1 MNKFNPKLLRLVRE
15 QHGYS
20 QTEVADHL
28 GVRQAAYSK
37 YESGAVTPSEDIQKR
52 LAPWFGYTP
61 SFFTQKIDTF
71 PSGLIYHRKRS
82 SLSSKERSKIEA
94 EARLRMIDIQKMAQ
108 QQKLHSN
115 LPDLSNVSPKEA
127 AAILRVRWN
136 IPRGPIA
143 NMVETLEN
151 NGIVVL
157 SFDFGTDL
165 LDGFFVRLDISSICI
180 VLNSNEAFSPDR
192 NRFTL
197 AHELGHVLLHRDVM
211 PDKKTEREADEFA
224 SEFLLPNEDI
234 VPELQQSALTF
245 ARLKELKK
253 RWMVSI
259 AAIVFKAHE
268 TENITTFA
276 YRRFWTFMSSSG
288 YRKNEPPCDLERE
301 TPTLLRRLVVAQSK
315 LTPDLP
321 KFFHLTQDRY
331 QERYRPT

>member
-1 MNKFNPKLLRLVRE
+1 MNPFNPRLLRLVRE
-15 QHGYS
+15 QRGCS
-20 QTEVADHL
+20 QTVVADYL

-37 YESGAVTPSEDIQKR
+37 YESGAVTPSQDAQKQ
-52 LAPWFGYTP
+52 LAALFGYIP

-82 SLSSKERSKIEA
+82 ALSSKERAKIEA

-127 AAILRVRWN
+127 AAKLRAQWN

-157 SFDFGTDL
+157 AFDFGTDL
-165 LDGFFVRLDISSICI
+165 LDGFFVRLDTSSICI

-224 SEFLLPNEDI
+224 SEFLLPTEDI
-234 VPELQQSALTF
+234 APELRQAALTF

-253 RWMVSI
+253 KWMVSI
-259 AAIVFKAHE
+259 AAIVFKAHR
-268 TENITTFA
+268 TQCMTTFA

-301 TPTLLRRLVVAQSK
+301 TPALLRRMVVAQSK

-321 KFFHLTQDRY
+321 KFFHLTRERY
-331 QERYRPT
+331 EERYRLT